1 MAAPQEPGR
10 ELTEQELEE
19 QAAVD
24 LPDRE
29 AMSVLRLGLEDIGN
43 FAMPINEANAVNN
56 LSNQSVAMA
65 DAQQVVIV
73 DQDYQD

>member
-1 MAAPQEPGR
+1 MAGPHEPGR

-29 AMSVLRLGLEDIGN
+29 AMSILRLGLEDIGN

-56 LSNQSVAMA
+56 FSNQSVAMA
-65 DAQQVVIV
+65 SAEQVVIV